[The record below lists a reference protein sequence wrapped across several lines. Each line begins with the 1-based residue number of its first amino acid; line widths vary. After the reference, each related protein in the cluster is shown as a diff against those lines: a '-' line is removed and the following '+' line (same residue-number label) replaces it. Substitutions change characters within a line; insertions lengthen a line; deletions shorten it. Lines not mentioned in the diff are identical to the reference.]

1 MRRTLSFVLL
11 LLAAALGSAAQEAG
25 APTRRARAPR
35 VPSPHELLARV
46 EHALD
51 RAVRQVSRPTAV
63 HALGISAACRGY
75 YLAGYGAVFVLP
87 PQGLPGERPTMVLR
101 RLPQRRP
108 APRPAPAAEGVALP
122 SPAPRAEV
130 DLLLDSELQPLFE
143 GQDSQVLE
151 MERQLLEF
159 QQQVEAFQRDAEL
172 AREVADRNLQQ
183 MAQQVRI
190 RLGSVP
196 EGALEWVILEPPD
209 PPGPPAPPASAAP
222 AVAPAPGAAPTPAV
236 PPAPGAAPA
245 PAVPPAPAVAAAPAA
260 PPAPPAPPWRFWF
273 RGEEDLDRRT
283 PERVMTDVRQAIVE
297 TLEAHGHLLVVVR
310 PQELVTVAVD
320 FTTPLFAIDV
330 ERPRPER
337 TLVLRVRKKDLE
349 DRAAGR
355 LASEELRRRVEVLE
369 Y

>member
-1 MRRTLSFVLL
+1 MRRTLSLVPL
-11 LLAAALGSAAQEAG
+11 LLAGALTTAAQPPASP
-25 APTRRARAPR
+25 ARRARAD
-35 VPSPHELLARV
+35 VSSPHELLARL
-46 EHALD
+46 EQALD
-51 RAVRQVSRPTAV
+51 RAVRHVSRPTAV

-87 PQGLPGERPTMVLR
+87 PQGLPGERPTVVVR

-108 APRPAPAAEGVALP
+108 APRSSPAAEGGALP
-122 SPAPRAEV
+122 APAPG
-130 DLLLDSELQPLFE
+130 SELDLFLDPELRPLLE
-143 GQDSQVLE
+143 GQDAQVRR

-159 QQQVEAFQRDAEL
+159 QHQVEAFQRDAEL
-172 AREVADRNLQQ
+172 AREAADRNLQQ

-196 EGALEWVILEPPD
+196 EGALEWVVLQPPD
-209 PPGPPAPPASAAP
+209 AVAPVAAVPAAP
-222 AVAPAPGAAPTPAV
+222 AA
-236 PPAPGAAPA
+236 PPAPGAP
-245 PAVPPAPAVAAAPAA
+245 AAAPAAPVTAPAPVA

-273 RGEEDLDRRT
+273 RGDEDVDPRT
-283 PERVMTDVRQAIVE
+283 PERVVTDVRQAIVE
-297 TLEAHGHLLVVVR
+297 ALEAHGHLLAVVP

-320 FTTPLFAIDV
+320 FTTPLFALGA

-349 DRAAGR
+349 ERAAGR
-355 LASEELRRRVEVLE
+355 LASDELRRRVEVLE